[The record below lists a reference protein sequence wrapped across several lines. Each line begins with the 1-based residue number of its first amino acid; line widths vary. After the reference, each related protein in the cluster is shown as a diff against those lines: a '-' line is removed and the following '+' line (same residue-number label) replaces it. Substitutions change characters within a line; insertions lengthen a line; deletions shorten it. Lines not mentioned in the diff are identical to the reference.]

1 MGEGDRKAQL
11 EEIQSIESIY
21 GDLIHL
27 ESSSQL
33 SIRFND
39 VQLTICLPK
48 HYPTSSPPYFELS
61 GPSLTEIQK
70 EEMKNSM
77 NEIYAKNVGQPI
89 LYEWITYVNDYLAS
103 FDGSFKAESVDN
115 DESPPTNTALSSPS
129 SQRCIPTIISGN
141 SLVDRKSTFQAHVA
155 QVFSREEVTLVLNKL
170 KENNKIAK
178 ATHNMYAWLTE
189 ENVNGR
195 LIKQHDCEDDG
206 EIGAGAKLLNLL
218 ELMKAKNVLVIITR
232 WYGGIHLGPDRF
244 RHICNLARQ
253 ILVDNGFSGR
263 TS

>member
-33 SIRFND
+33 SVRFND

-61 GPSLTEIQK
+61 GPSLTESQK
-70 EEMKNSM
+70 EE
-77 NEIYAKNVGQPI
+77 E
-89 LYEWITYVNDYLAS
+89 
-103 FDGSFKAESVDN
+103 ESVDE
-115 DESPPTNTALSSPS
+115 DASPS
-129 SQRCIPTIISGN
+129 MNNTVISSSSSQLCVPTIISGN
-141 SLVDRKSTFQAHVA
+141 SMVDRKSTFQAHVA
-155 QVFSREEVTLVLNKL
+155 QVFSKNEVTLVLNKL
-170 KENNKIAK
+170 KENNKIAR

-218 ELMKAKNVLVIITR
+218 ELMKAKNVMVIITR

-263 TS
+263 TTS